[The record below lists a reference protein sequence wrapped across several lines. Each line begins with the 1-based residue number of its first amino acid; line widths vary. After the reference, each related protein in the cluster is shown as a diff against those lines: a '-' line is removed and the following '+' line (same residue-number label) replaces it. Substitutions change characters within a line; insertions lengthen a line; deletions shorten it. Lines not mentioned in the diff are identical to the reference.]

1 MPYFAHSQLRTLLY
15 SVAIVAQSI
24 SLAYYL
30 ASEEDCWSFMKRCK
44 LPDQISLGSKR
55 CKVCKDPCQVIVM
68 EFCEEHNSLWHRMMR
83 TPEALGISTT
93 TLLNMEAEEL
103 LARMKMFQDWEIN
116 TDSQVCRTQGNV
128 LPSIPSG
135 GRTQG
140 SGLRRTGSLMD
151 LEDEGQEQKSAAGL
165 SGVQSDDNDEII
177 DIDNKRAV
185 AEEASQRAD
194 FEEDSQLE
202 DSQLP

>member
-44 LPDQISLGSKR
+44 LPDQMSFWSR

-68 EFCEEHNSLWHRMMR
+68 DFCEEHNSLWHRMMR

-93 TLLNMEAEEL
+93 TLLNMEAKEL

>member
-1 MPYFAHSQLRTLLY
+1 M
-15 SVAIVAQSI
+15 
-24 SLAYYL
+24 
-30 ASEEDCWSFMKRCK
+30 
-44 LPDQISLGSKR
+44 
-55 CKVCKDPCQVIVM
+55 IVM

-83 TPEALGISTT
+83 TPEALGIATT
-93 TLLNMEAEEL
+93 HLKNMEAEEL
-103 LARMKMFQDWEIN
+103 LAHMKLFREIN
-116 TDSQVCRTQGNV
+116 TDSHSEAGNAGNKNV

-135 GRTQG
+135 GWTQG

-165 SGVQSDDNDEII
+165 SGVQSDGDDEII

>member
-1 MPYFAHSQLRTLLY
+1 
-15 SVAIVAQSI
+15 
-24 SLAYYL
+24 
-30 ASEEDCWSFMKRCK
+30 
-44 LPDQISLGSKR
+44 
-55 CKVCKDPCQVIVM
+55 
-68 EFCEEHNSLWHRMMR
+68 
-83 TPEALGISTT
+83 
-93 TLLNMEAEEL
+93 
-103 LARMKMFQDWEIN
+103 
-116 TDSQVCRTQGNV
+116 
-128 LPSIPSG
+128 
-135 GRTQG
+135 
-140 SGLRRTGSLMD
+140 MD